1 VYKARDRRLQR
12 LVALKFL
19 PPSVS
24 EEPEFKSRFLQEAK
38 AIASLDHPNL
48 CSLFDVAE
56 PEQGQLV
63 IVMPFYEGETLRE
76 KIERG
81 PLPLGP
87 ALDYAVQIGAGLAH
101 AHAAGVV
108 HRDIKPANVIVT
120 SGERVRILDF
130 GIAKVSAAQAKLTR
144 TGTVLGTLTYMSPEQ
159 ASGERVDHRSDL
171 WAVGV
176 VLYEMLAGRPPF
188 TGDSLEALFHGILWR
203 NPERVAALRPEVP
216 SPLDALVH
224 RLLEKDPASRYQDAV
239 VLTAELEAL
248 RADVTFGL
256 RPRSAP

>member
-1 VYKARDRRLQR
+1 
-12 LVALKFL
+12 
-19 PPSVS
+19 
-24 EEPEFKSRFLQEAK
+24 
-38 AIASLDHPNL
+38 
-48 CSLFDVAE
+48 
-56 PEQGQLV
+56 
-63 IVMPFYEGETLRE
+63 
-76 KIERG
+76 
-81 PLPLGP
+81 
-87 ALDYAVQIGAGLAH
+87 
-101 AHAAGVV
+101 
-108 HRDIKPANVIVT
+108 
-120 SGERVRILDF
+120 
-130 GIAKVSAAQAKLTR
+130 
-144 TGTVLGTLTYMSPEQ
+144 LGTLTYMSPEQ